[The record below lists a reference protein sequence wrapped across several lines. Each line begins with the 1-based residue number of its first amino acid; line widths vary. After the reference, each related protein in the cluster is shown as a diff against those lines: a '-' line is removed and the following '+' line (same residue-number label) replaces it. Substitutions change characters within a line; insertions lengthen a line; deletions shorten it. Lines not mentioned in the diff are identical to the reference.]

1 MPTPVATT
9 STFTVPSN
17 IPEKIVVDEEN
28 TPPPNTT
35 QVQLKFSAQ
44 LPWLQVVGDDVLP
57 SQFVKFVPEDIAKFT
72 GIPLKD
78 ITVTDLQAADNGGVL
93 MTINIPENK
102 FGNLS
107 NVITNPSSA
116 FYSKG
121 TELSKLVDP
130 SSPIV
135 VSGDNVPKPT
145 NLGFSGGNSNR
156 GIIIGLAVGGS
167 TILYAGLTALIIRA
181 YKKSNSKKMQ
191 RQENHVYGS
200 TNGNSYTGQ

>member
-1 MPTPVATT
+1 
-9 STFTVPSN
+9 
-17 IPEKIVVDEEN
+17 
-28 TPPPNTT
+28 
-35 QVQLKFSAQ
+35 LKFSAQ

-135 VSGDNVPKPT
+135 VSGGMYFNCSLFFL
-145 NLGFSGGNSNR
+145 NF
-156 GIIIGLAVGGS
+156 
-167 TILYAGLTALIIRA
+167 Y
-181 YKKSNSKKMQ
+181 
-191 RQENHVYGS
+191 
-200 TNGNSYTGQ
+200 

>member
-107 NVITNPSSA
+107 NVIANPSSA
-116 FYSKG
+116 FYLKG

-135 VSGDNVPKPT
+135 VSGDNVPNPT

-181 YKKSNSKKMQ
+181 YKKKNSKKMQ

-200 TNGNSYTGQ
+200 TNGNPYTGQ